1 MTTIETAKI
10 LTILRAAYPNFY
22 KDMTRADTDKIV
34 SLWAEMFSDEP
45 YQLVAAAVKALITSS
60 PNPFPPVI
68 GEIKEQ
74 IQKLSA
80 PKGELSE
87 QEAWGVVFSKLSNC
101 IYNSREQFD
110 SLPPVIKQVVGSP
123 SQLYEWALMDTNT
136 LQSVVASNFM
146 RSYKARAAS
155 YREYSKLPADV
166 RRFAERLTSGTKNI
180 DQIEDSDEKRKQER
194 IAQLEAVE
202 A

>member
-1 MTTIETAKI
+1 MNTTETAKI
-10 LTILRAAYPNFY
+10 LSILRAAYPNFY
-22 KDMTRADTDKIV
+22 KNMSRGEAEGIV
-34 SLWAEMFSDEP
+34 NLWAEMFSDEP
-45 YQLVAAAVKALITSS
+45 YNLVKAAIKALITSS

-74 IQKLSA
+74 LVKLST

-87 QEAWGVVFSKLSNC
+87 QEAWGIVFGKLSNC
-101 IYNSREQFD
+101 IYNSQEQFE

-155 YREYSKLPADV
+155 HREYSKLPADV
-166 RRFAERLTSGTKNI
+166 RNFAERLTSGMKSLEEPEAIT
-180 DQIEDSDEKRKQER
+180 EKTKQER
-194 IAQLEAVE
+194 IAQLEAIE
-202 A
+202 G